1 MESNKQYPIK
11 ILDNLY
17 VFGIANSPENEKEEF
32 FKLSEVDRIELLI
45 MNKPSVKQ
53 AKSKLNEKRCY
64 TPSFGNFI
72 ISTLENKPIQFYDL
86 YFTQKKS
93 EELFLKV
100 KEAYNKMNDF
110 SNQMKEFVYAK
121 KDWIS

>member
-1 MESNKQYPIK
+1 MSSNKQYPIK
-11 ILDNLY
+11 ILDYLY
-17 VFGIANSPENEKEEF
+17 VFGIANPQENEKEEF

-45 MNKPSVKQ
+45 MNKPSIKQ
-53 AKSKLNEKRCY
+53 SKLNEKKCY
-64 TPSFGNFI
+64 TPSFGKFI

-93 EELFLKV
+93 EELFSKV

-121 KDWIS
+121 KD

>member
-1 MESNKQYPIK
+1 MPSDKKYPIK

-17 VFGIANSPENEKEEF
+17 VFGVANPRGNEKEEF

-45 MNKPSVKQ
+45 MNKPSIKQ
-53 AKSKLNEKRCY
+53 SKSKLNEKRCY

-93 EELFLKV
+93 EELFLQL
-100 KEAYNKMNDF
+100 KETYNKMNDF
-110 SNQMKEFVYAK
+110 GNQMKEFVYARK
-121 KDWIS
+121 TN